1 MGYYH
6 VELSHHNV
14 NRKLV
19 TELFMKKYPTI
30 TSLHFSDRGM
40 LSIYSTEEPTML
52 QELLENYGIPSDA
65 IFIETEEDRQNRMNT
80 EDSSVNEN
88 PETPFGELSPV
99 THSGGSND

>member
-30 TSLHFSDRGM
+30 TSLHFSDRGV
-40 LSIYSTEEPTML
+40 LSIYSMEEPTML
-52 QELLENYGIPSDA
+52 QELLESYGIPSDA
-65 IFIETEEDRQNRMNT
+65 VFIENEEDYQRRI
-80 EDSSVNEN
+80 DSEN
-88 PETPFGELSPV
+88 SSAFEGPGAPSGELPP